1 MKARRLSPLALL
13 WLSSACSAGNGPS
26 LVEATCHE
34 NLSASECA
42 ALAEIKL
49 PETLPAA
56 RGNAH
61 AEDLNATVF
70 GFHVFFDARFSRNQ
84 AVRCESCH
92 SVDFGFADNEAVPT
106 KGIAPGERNS
116 PTIFNAARYTTFLWD
131 GRADTLWSQPLMAF
145 ENATEMDFTR
155 LEIVHLLKTLYDK
168 EYSNVFGA
176 LPDVSDATRFPARGA
191 PGDPVFDAM
200 AEADKDSVNRV
211 VANVGK
217 ALEAY
222 MRKVATGPSAVD
234 RYLGGAVDALD
245 EREIQGMYVF
255 ASAGCLNCHNGPA
268 LSDNAFH
275 NLGVPALQGQ
285 EPDEGRAAGVPLL
298 QSNEFN
304 QLGPFFDGEREPA
317 LGDVTPVLGGFRTPS
332 LRNLPRSAPY
342 GHNGV
347 FPTLRA
353 VVDFHLEAT
362 PGEGFVGKVDPLLK
376 KRNLSEDERD
386 ALVKFLEAL
395 VGDYPALPWGQWPN
409 GNG

>member
-1 MKARRLSPLALL
+1 MMPRLSTTFALL
-13 WLSSACSAGNGPS
+13 CLASACSAGNDPS
-26 LVEATCHE
+26 LVQATCHE
-34 NLSASECA
+34 NLSERECA

-49 PETLPAA
+49 PDTLPAA
-56 RGNAH
+56 RGNPH

-92 SVDFGFADNEAVPT
+92 SVDFGFADNEPIPT
-106 KGIAPGERNS
+106 KGISPGERNS

-145 ENATEMDFTR
+145 ENASEMDFTR

-176 LPDVSDATRFPARGA
+176 LPDVSDPTRFPARGA
-191 PGDPVFDAM
+191 PGDPLFDAM

-211 VANVGK
+211 AANVGK

-234 RYLGGAVDALD
+234 RYLGGAMDALD
-245 EREIQGMYVF
+245 DRQIQGMYVF

-275 NLGVPALQGQ
+275 NLGVPALAGK
-285 EPDEGRAAGVPLL
+285 EPDAGRAAGVPLL
-298 QSNEFN
+298 EASEFN
-304 QLGPFFDGEREPA
+304 QHGAFFDGEREPA

-353 VVDFHLEAT
+353 VVDFHLDAV
-362 PGEGFVGKVDPLLK
+362 PGDGFVGKVDPLLK
-376 KRNLSEDERD
+376 KRDLSEDDRD